1 MPAKKKRGIKK
12 RAAPRARQKGPRA
25 PADVQPATRRPVS
38 DTVRRRVILE
48 IYDRLLDPCGKR
60 NWWPG
65 QTPDEIIIGAVLT
78 QNTAWRNVVRAID
91 SLKAAGLLSLPALAR
106 ETPEDIAPLIRAS
119 GYFNLKARRLHAVAE
134 FFAPGGRSR
143 MAEIE
148 SQETDA
154 LREALLAT
162 HGVGP
167 ETADSILVYALGRLS
182 FVVDTYTTRVVTRH
196 GLLADGSRYEAIRA
210 MFTRHVRA
218 DLAMYNEYHA
228 LLVWVGHHYCKPKPQ
243 CAACPLARRSC
254 FATAAAWRALADARS
269 E

>member
-1 MPAKKKRGIKK
+1 MPAKKKTLKTKTKK
-12 RAAPRARQKGPRA
+12 TSQGARADAQPTTPRPISDA
-25 PADVQPATRRPVS
+25 VQ
-38 DTVRRRVILE
+38 RRVILK

-65 QTPDEIIIGAVLT
+65 ETPDEIIIGAVLT
-78 QNTAWRNVVRAID
+78 QNTAWRNVVKAIE
-91 SLKAAGLLSLPALAR
+91 SLKAAGLLSLPALAK
-106 ETPEDIAPLIRAS
+106 ETPEAIAPLIRSS

-143 MAEIE
+143 KAEIE
-148 SQETDA
+148 DQDTDA

-196 GLLADGSRYEAIRA
+196 GLLAEGARYEAIRA

-228 LLVWVGHHYCKPKPQ
+228 LLVWAGHHYCKPKPL
-243 CAACPLARRSC
+243 CAACPLAQRSC
-254 FATAAAWRALADARS
+254 FATTGAWQALADARS